1 MCALTGLV
9 SYVRFFFFA
18 QQVKF
23 YTTACDALLKA
34 SATDWKLVL
43 LVFEISKISSSIK
56 HVAVFPSSPAG

>member
-9 SYVRFFFFA
+9 SYVRFFFSFFA

-34 SATDWKLVL
+34 SATDWKLN
-43 LVFEISKISSSIK
+43 
-56 HVAVFPSSPAG
+56 AGFRNV

>member
-23 YTTACDALLKA
+23 YTTVCDALLKD
-34 SATDWKLVL
+34 SATDWKLN
-43 LVFEISKISSSIK
+43 
-56 HVAVFPSSPAG
+56 AGFRNV